1 MLSERENGFK
11 IAVNILNVGRIK
23 LGAATIGSSRRVIS
37 QAVNYANERVQFGLP
52 ISKFGAIRYKLAE
65 MAVRNFAVESAGY
78 RAGQNIDDAFDA
90 LVAGGMDAA
99 KAKLKATEQFA
110 IECAIL
116 MVWGSRSEEHT
127 SEL

>member
-11 IAVNILNVGRIK
+11 MAVNILNVGRIK

-65 MAVRNFAVESAGY
+65 MAVRHFAVESACS
-78 RAGQNIDDAFDA
+78 RAVQNINDAFDA
-90 LVAGGMDAA
+90 LVDRKSVVLGQHCLERLTTGG
-99 KAKLKATEQFA
+99 
-110 IECAIL
+110 I
-116 MVWGSRSEEHT
+116 
-127 SEL
+127 